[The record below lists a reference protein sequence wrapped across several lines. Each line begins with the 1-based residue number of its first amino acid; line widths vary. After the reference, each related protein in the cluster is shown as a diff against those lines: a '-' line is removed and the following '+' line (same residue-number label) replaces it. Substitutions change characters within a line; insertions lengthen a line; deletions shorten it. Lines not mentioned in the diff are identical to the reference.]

1 MHAPSP
7 HLSATL
13 PRASPALP
21 RPCIAQLQRSPH
33 SQRHEIHCR
42 AVTGSRTCL
51 KEWAPVVEALRDGT
65 QTILLRKGGLREPVF
80 RPADS
85 SFLLFP
91 TAFHTEDDLL
101 RPHAKERYRA
111 VRHVADGA
119 EGHVPWTATQGGRA
133 LGGPVAAAVTDT
145 FPGGCGLRLPP
156 PSRQPPPL
164 HQAQALAY
172 DPRSARHLEL
182 ATGAVLTGAWTTADP
197 AVLQLLADFHIWAPR
212 FLDARLRWRPRQPIT
227 VLELRAFRLAN
238 PARLA
243 TAGPDVFGCFS
254 WLRDAPGAPQGWL
267 PSSTPALDDV
277 AFAARQLRCRR
288 LLSALTADEI
298 CGDLVQPGRL
308 GAL

>member
-111 VRHVADGA
+111 
-119 EGHVPWTATQGGRA
+119 
-133 LGGPVAAAVTDT
+133 
-145 FPGGCGLRLPP
+145 
-156 PSRQPPPL
+156 
-164 HQAQALAY
+164 ALAY